1 MTKDEKT
8 TIERIQE
15 NAVYQQILKDSCGG
29 VMYDE
34 SKRGTY
40 EGGEI
45 LALWDS
51 LDPSEQSAA
60 GGIMR
65 GAVSFLQGE

>member
-1 MTKDEKT
+1 MTKKT
-8 TIERIQE
+8 TIERIQD
-15 NAVYQQILKDSCGG
+15 NATYKQILKDSCGG

-40 EGGEI
+40 DATEI

-51 LDPSEQSAA
+51 LDPAEQSAA

-65 GAVSFLQGE
+65 GAVSFVQGE